1 MDLCEFEASLDIVE
15 RQLELGMV
23 KTITTENILNFVELL
38 FSSNVKAQFYY
49 NEKENIIQFCVK
61 DCDLGVK
68 GFDCLLD
75 KKTVRNLIIYL
86 KNLYNQLENID
97 T

>member
-1 MDLCEFEASLDIVE
+1 MAKDLDIVE

>member
-1 MDLCEFEASLDIVE
+1 MAKDLDIVE

-23 KTITTENILNFVELL
+23 KTITTENVLNFVELL

-86 KNLYNQLENID
+86 KNLYNQLKNID

>member
-1 MDLCEFEASLDIVE
+1 MAKDLDIVE

-38 FSSNVKAQFYY
+38 FNPNVKAQFYY
-49 NEKENIIQFCVK
+49 NEKENLIQFSVK

-68 GFDCLLD
+68 GFDCVLD

-86 KNLYNQLENID
+86 KNMYNQLENID
-97 T
+97 I